1 MIAQLTGTLLRIEG
15 TSNVIVDVSGVGYQ
29 VTVPGTVAS
38 SLPDPGASITLLT
51 HMVGRVQPDFEMTL
65 YGFSSSQQLGVFR
78 MLINVQGVGARV
90 AIAML
95 STMDSDELAR
105 AVATNDTKTLTR
117 VPGVGP
123 KLAQRLCLELGDSM
137 ASLAF
142 EQRTARA
149 EAGKKTAVE
158 NASYEDVIEALV
170 GLGYSR
176 ADSRKAADSVFANA
190 ADKTNTSALISAGL
204 QLLASPKK

>member
-1 MIAQLTGTLLRIEG
+1 MIAQLTGVFLRIEG
-15 TSNVIVDVSGVGYQ
+15 TSNVILDVNGVGYQ

-38 SLPDPGASITLLT
+38 SLPDPGARITLLT

-65 YGFSSSQQLGVFR
+65 YGFTSNQQLGVFR

-95 STMDSDELAR
+95 STMESDELAR
-105 AVATNDTKTLTR
+105 AVSTNDTKTLTK

-137 ASLAF
+137 ASMAF
-142 EQRTARA
+142 EQRSQRS
-149 EAGKKTAVE
+149 EAGKKTAAE
-158 NASYEDVIEALV
+158 NASYEDLIEALV

-176 ADSRKAADSVFANA
+176 SDSRKAADSVFANA

-204 QLLASPKK
+204 QLLAAPKK